1 MASFLESSVDRF
13 FDLSPQLQD
22 IYIAI
27 SIAARPLHSKEIVEV
42 LKRLKGEDYWEG
54 GKTPE
59 KTVNARISEHIQ
71 NYSDQ
76 VFFRTGPNIFY
87 HRPIN
92 ESARFDSQ
100 YEENWHKPRV
110 KTITD
115 EFVLVAPKDR
125 VEKVIYGSFVPVNF
139 VDMNFLEEG
148 LCYFMPRS
156 SAERDTSVKQFV
168 SYSLVRSAEKC
179 LIYRR
184 GKWSNPSGNLFRKW
198 SIAFGGHVSDEDLTL
213 FDNFKDC
220 FVNNSS
226 REVREE
232 LKLFDSIPDVKTLN
246 EASKLTG
253 FINVD
258 DNSDARQH
266 IAAVVEV
273 ELDIEVIPQ
282 IVESE
287 ITQLQW
293 CTMIEIRENR
303 EYFDL
308 WSRLLIDRL
317 EVV

>member
-13 FDLSPQLQD
+13 FKLNPQLKD

-27 SIAARPLHSKEIVEV
+27 SIAARPLHSKEIVDV
-42 LKRLKGEDYWEG
+42 LKRLKGDDYWEG
-54 GKTPE
+54 AKTPE
-59 KTVNARISEHIQ
+59 KTVNARISEHIR
-71 NYSDQ
+71 NYPDQ

-92 ESARFDSQ
+92 EAARFDSQ
-100 YEENWHKPRV
+100 YEENWHQPRV

-115 EFVLVAPKDR
+115 EFVLVAPKD
-125 VEKVIYGSFVPVNF
+125 ELEHVIYGSFIPVASVN
-139 VDMNFLEEG
+139 MNVLEKE
-148 LCYFMPRS
+148 LCFFMPRS
-156 SAERDTSVKQFV
+156 SAELNTSVKQFV

-213 FDNFKDC
+213 FDNFEDC

-232 LKLFDSIPDVKTLN
+232 LKLFDSIPNVKVLN
-246 EASKLTG
+246 KASELTG

-273 ELDIEVIPQ
+273 ELDIEAIPKN
-282 IVESE
+282 VESE

-293 CTMIEIRENR
+293 CSMTEIKENR

-308 WSRLLIDRL
+308 WSRLLIDRFG
-317 EVV
+317 EV